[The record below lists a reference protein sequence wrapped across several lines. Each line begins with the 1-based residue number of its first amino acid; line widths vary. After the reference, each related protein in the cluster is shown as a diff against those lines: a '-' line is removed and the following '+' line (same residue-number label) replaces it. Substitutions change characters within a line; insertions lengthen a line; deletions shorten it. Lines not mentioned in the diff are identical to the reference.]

1 MPLTLALFKTM
12 FHLVIHKFHP
22 ALLLII
28 LFALPV
34 HAESGDV
41 LYDNGGDL
49 GISAEQIAGLTLVS
63 DSFSLSSNAILSE
76 VRFSNWLKTGDSAS
90 SIRWWIT
97 TGPFSGVTNASGTTL
112 LTPLQSQTNPYGYSQ
127 VWQSFAL
134 PPLKMPAG
142 TYWLQL
148 GGEQVSHFDYGY
160 WGLSAG
166 PSQAYLLDNS
176 SSGTGT
182 PVAISSQSFQI
193 LGTSSISLSI
203 QPTNNG
209 VVVTWPAT
217 GVPFRLLQNSN
228 LSTGNWVANTNAVST
243 NGGFNQVVVS
253 PANGSRFFR
262 LVFP

>member
-1 MPLTLALFKTM
+1 MFPLVTRN
-12 FHLVIHKFHP
+12 FHAGLLSF
-22 ALLLII
+22 LLL
-28 LFALPV
+28 AVQAVAGP
-34 HAESGDV
+34 GDV

-49 GISAEQIAGLTLVS
+49 GISAEQIAGMTLVS
-63 DSFSLSSNAILSE
+63 DSFSLSSDTFITE
-76 VRFSNWLKTGDSAS
+76 VRFSNWLKAGDSAS

-97 TGPFSGVTNASGTTL
+97 TGPFSGVTNASGTAV
-112 LTPLQSQTNPYGYSQ
+112 LTPLESQTNPYGYSQ
-127 VWQSFAL
+127 VWQSFSL
-134 PPLKMPAG
+134 PSQMTPAG

-166 PSQAYLLDNS
+166 PSQAYLLDKS
-176 SSGTGT
+176 PQGSGT

-193 LGTSSISLSI
+193 LGASSVSLSI

-209 VVVTWPAT
+209 VVLTWPAI

-228 LSTGNWVANTNAVST
+228 LATTNWVANTNPIST
-243 NGGFNQVVVS
+243 NGGFNQVIVS